1 MTIRFTRREA
11 GLMMG
16 AAAIASPS
24 FAMDAEPKVIEVQ
37 MLNSDPADPK
47 RKQVFVPH
55 IIQANV
61 GDTIKFLSVD
71 KGHNAATSR
80 GMIPEGAEAFK
91 GGINKD
97 VEYTVTTPGMY
108 GIECTPHKT
117 TGMVALV
124 VVEGE
129 GKLDNLEAAQGERQP
144 GRARQA
150 WEAIWEE
157 AAEMGLLEP
166 TATDS

>member
-11 GLMMG
+11 GLMLG

-37 MLNSDPADPK
+37 MLNKDPADPK

-61 GDTIKFLSVD
+61 GDTVKFISAD

-80 GMIPEGAEAFK
+80 GMIPEGAEGFK
-91 GGINKD
+91 GKINGD
-97 VEYTVTTPGMY
+97 VEYVVGVPGFY

-117 TGMVALV
+117 TGMVALI

-129 GKLDNLEAAQGERQP
+129 GKMANLEAAQDARQP
-144 GRARQA
+144 GKARQA

-157 AAEMGLLEP
+157 AEGMGLLAE
-166 TATDS
+166 TAS